1 MFSQRRNGM
10 QLTVNGEKKES
21 QAKTIQALLDELGI
35 ESKVMAAAVN
45 MNVIKK
51 EQWENYELEQND
63 KVEFLQFV
71 GGGA

>member
-1 MFSQRRNGM
+1 MK
-10 QLTVNGEKKES
+10 LIINGEAKES
-21 QAKTIQALLDELGI
+21 NARTIQELIEELEI
-35 ESKVMAAAVN
+35 ESKVMASAVN

-51 EQWENYELEQND
+51 EQWKNHQLLEND

>member
-1 MFSQRRNGM
+1 M
-10 QLTVNGEKKES
+10 QLIINGETKES
-21 QAKTIQALLDELGI
+21 RARTIQELIDELSI

-45 MNVIKK
+45 MNVVKK
-51 EQWENYELEQND
+51 ELWESHILCEND

>member
-1 MFSQRRNGM
+1 M
-10 QLTVNGEKKES
+10 QLIINGEQKES
-21 QAKTIQALLDELGI
+21 GAKTIQALLDELGI

-45 MNVIKK
+45 MNVVKK
-51 EQWENYELEQND
+51 ELWETYELVEND

>member
-1 MFSQRRNGM
+1 M
-10 QLTVNGEKKES
+10 QLIINGETKQS
-21 QAKTIQALLDELGI
+21 GAKTIKALLDELGI

-51 EQWENYELEQND
+51 EVWESYELNEND

>member
-1 MFSQRRNGM
+1 M

-63 KVEFLQFV
+63 KVELLQFV

>member
-1 MFSQRRNGM
+1 M
-10 QLTVNGEKKES
+10 QLIINGEKKES
-21 QAKTIQALLDELGI
+21 QAKTIKSLLDELGI

-45 MNVIKK
+45 MNVVKK
-51 EQWENYELEQND
+51 ELWESHELSEND

>member
-1 MFSQRRNGM
+1 M
-10 QLTVNGEKKES
+10 QLIINGEQKES
-21 QAKTIQALLDELGI
+21 KARTIQALLDELGV

-45 MNVIKK
+45 MNVVKK
-51 EQWENYELEQND
+51 ELWGSYELNEND